1 MARFPGFRLDGMR
14 ALVTGASRG
23 IGRAA
28 AEAMAEAGASVVLAA
43 RQSDDLDEAV
53 SAIRAAGGMAEA
65 MPLDVT
71 DAAAVR
77 EAIAAAGP
85 FDAVF
90 NNAGANRPQ
99 PFLEVDEA
107 TYDALYAVNV
117 RGAFFVAQAAAR
129 GMVAAGKRGV
139 IVNTSSQMGHVGGP
153 NRAVYCGAKHAVE
166 GMTKAMAVE
175 LAPLGIR
182 VVTVCPTFVE
192 TALTAGAFGDP
203 AARAGIIA
211 RIPMARPATVEEV
224 AQTVV
229 FLCSPAAGMITGSA
243 VLVDGG
249 WTAQ

>member
-28 AEAMAEAGASVVLAA
+28 AEAMAEAGAAVVLTA
-43 RQSDDLDEAV
+43 RQSDDLDAAV
-53 SAIRAAGGMAEA
+53 SGIRAGSGEATAMA
-65 MPLDVT
+65 LDVT

-77 EAIAAAGP
+77 AAIAAAGP

-99 PFLEVDEA
+99 SFLEVDEA

-129 GMVAAGKRGV
+129 GMAAAGKRGV

-166 GMTKAMAVE
+166 GMSKAMAIE

-182 VVTVCPTFVE
+182 VVTICPTFVE
-192 TALTAGAFGDP
+192 TALTAAAFGDP
-203 AARAGIIA
+203 AARAGVIG